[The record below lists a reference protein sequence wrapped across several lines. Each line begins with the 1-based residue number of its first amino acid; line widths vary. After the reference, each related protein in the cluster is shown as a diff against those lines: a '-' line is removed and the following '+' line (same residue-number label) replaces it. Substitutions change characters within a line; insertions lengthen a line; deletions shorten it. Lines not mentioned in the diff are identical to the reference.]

1 MAVLVVAIMDLKQA
15 EDMIRRAPLKVPIA
29 TLEVHPDHLATYPF
43 ESILELYVRP
53 ALTAV
58 LRAWRQGRA

>member
-1 MAVLVVAIMDLKQA
+1 MPVLVVAIMDQKQVD
-15 EDMIRRAPLKVPIA
+15 EMIRRAPLKTPIA
-29 TLEVHPDHLATYPF
+29 ALEVNPDHLATYPY
-43 ESILELYVRP
+43 ESILELYARP